1 MRLKEVNTSVTHLA
15 HDCEPMQGTQQGRP
29 GVHTRRSGKPF
40 GVYLSDE
47 RVPNAL
53 QRRNEFVFN
62 TRVKIE
68 GIARVKHREQIL
80 ENIAILLP
88 GDVRECL
95 HRDVVFGALEPTDD
109 LLSHLGLV
117 LAIAERTGVSDDG
130 LDANRW
136 KCTGSGSP
144 DRAPARAPT
153 AS

>member
-1 MRLKEVNTSVTHLA
+1 MRLKDVNTSATHLA
-15 HDCEPMQGTQQGRP
+15 HDCKPMQGTQQGRP
-29 GVHTRRSGKPF
+29 GVHTRRSSKPF

-62 TRVKIE
+62 TCLKIE
-68 GIARVKHREQIL
+68 GIARVKHRKQIL
-80 ENIAILLP
+80 EDIAILLP

-95 HRDVVFGALEPTDD
+95 HRDVVFGALKPTDD

-117 LAIAERTGVSDDG
+117 LAIAERTGVSNNG
-130 LDANRW
+130 LDADRR
-136 KCTGSGSP
+136 KCTGTASP
-144 DRAPARAPT
+144 ERASARAPT